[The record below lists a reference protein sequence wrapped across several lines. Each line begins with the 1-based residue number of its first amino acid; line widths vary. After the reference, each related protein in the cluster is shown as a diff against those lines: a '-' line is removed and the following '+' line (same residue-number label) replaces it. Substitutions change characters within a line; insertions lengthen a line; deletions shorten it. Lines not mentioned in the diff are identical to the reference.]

1 MTAWDDFH
9 KIGYISL
16 QEYEETTL
24 ALENTSIRK
33 GLLNYGFGFL
43 VVGFWLIMFC

>member
-1 MTAWDDFH
+1 MTAWTDSN

-33 GLLNYGFGFL
+33 GLLCNDFGLL
-43 VVGFWLIMFC
+43 VELPFRVSS

>member
-1 MTAWDDFH
+1 MTAWADSH

-16 QEYEETTL
+16 QEYEERTL

-33 GLLNYGFGFL
+33 GLLSNNHTHSVFQNTN
-43 VVGFWLIMFC
+43 WTP

>member
-1 MTAWDDFH
+1 MTAWADSH

-24 ALENTSIRK
+24 VLENTSIRK
-33 GLLNYGFGFL
+33 GLLSNGFWFL
-43 VVGFWLIMFC
+43 VRFAQEMKLT